1 MGTKELLDQLD
12 LPKTLHGIFNPVT
25 LSTSLVLLL
34 INITVQGLAFFLP
47 TIVRA
52 IYPHQ
57 TVVHQQLLTV
67 PPYIFGSIVV
77 LSICGLSWRLDRR
90 NIFMTIGSSIVIPG
104 YIIFLATNNSSAR
117 YAATFIVAAG
127 SFSFGALTQAQ
138 SSANVVSDTARS
150 AAIGTTVM
158 FGNVGGLIS
167 TWSFLPFD
175 GPNYPIGNG
184 LNLAANSTIF
194 IVTIALGFWM
204 KANNKKRNLKS
215 HSAQMELEQQSE
227 KQIQDLDWK
236 HPHFRWRP

>member
-1 MGTKELLDQLD
+1 MSETPLTQQGIITIGLSLIAFLTLTDRPETAKWLSPEEKQLAIDRVLSERVGTKELLDQLD
-12 LPKTLHGIFNPVT
+12 LPKTLRGIFNPVT
-25 LSTSLVLLL
+25 LSTSIVLLL

-47 TIVRA
+47 AIVRA

-67 PPYIFGSIVV
+67 PPYIFGSIIV
-77 LSICGLSWRLDRR
+77 LTICGLSWRFDRR

-158 FGNVGGLIS
+158 FGNIGGLIS
-167 TWSFLPFD
+167 TWSSYPLM
-175 GPNYPIGNG
+175 GP
-184 LNLAANSTIF
+184 T
-194 IVTIALGFWM
+194 T
-204 KANNKKRNLKS
+204 R
-215 HSAQMELEQQSE
+215 LEMA
-227 KQIQDLDWK
+227 
-236 HPHFRWRP
+236 